1 MVVTLMVTVAAV
13 FGPLAIVVAL
23 VSLASR
29 REDSAWS
36 LTGPAS
42 GPLQAAA
49 RRVVGFYCRG
59 IDDCSQRSF
68 GQLN

>member
-1 MVVTLMVTVAAV
+1 MIVTLMVTAAV
-13 FGPLAIVVAL
+13 VFTPLAFVIAL

-29 REDSAWS
+29 HEDSAWT

-49 RRVVGFYCRG
+49 RHVFGFYCTGIVDRG
-59 IDDCSQRSF
+59 QRPS
-68 GQLN
+68 GQ